1 MKLIILAA
9 GKSSR
14 IINHIKTNKCLIKIN
29 NLTIIEKIIKNSL
42 KNKIKNIEVVVGY
55 NPKKI
60 INKLKGYKNI
70 KFKFN
75 KKYNTTDM
83 VYSSILSL
91 VNMKDDVI
99 ISYSDVYYEPEL
111 IKKIKNYKSD
121 NILIPYTQNW
131 KKIWKI
137 RNKNIFNDAETFKIN
152 KKKKLIEIG
161 NKISKKNFS
170 KVDGQFL
177 GLIYIPK
184 KKIKNFIYLYKNLSQ
199 KKIQFTNFLNILI
212 SKFGHEIDT
221 VKYTGLWYEFD
232 DQDDL
237 ENFYKKIKNVR

>member
-1 MKLIILAA
+1 
-9 GKSSR
+9 
-14 IINHIKTNKCLIKIN
+14 
-29 NLTIIEKIIKNSL
+29 
-42 KNKIKNIEVVVGY
+42 
-55 NPKKI
+55 
-60 INKLKGYKNI
+60 
-70 KFKFN
+70 
-75 KKYNTTDM
+75 
-83 VYSSILSL
+83 
-91 VNMKDDVI
+91 MKDDVI

-161 NKISKKNFS
+161 NKISKKNLS

>member
-1 MKLIILAA
+1 
-9 GKSSR
+9 
-14 IINHIKTNKCLIKIN
+14 
-29 NLTIIEKIIKNSL
+29 
-42 KNKIKNIEVVVGY
+42 
-55 NPKKI
+55 
-60 INKLKGYKNI
+60 
-70 KFKFN
+70 
-75 KKYNTTDM
+75 M
-83 VYSSILSL
+83 V
-91 VNMKDDVI
+91 NAKDDVI

-137 RNKNIFNDAETFKIN
+137 RNKDIFDDAETFKIN
-152 KKKKLIEIG
+152 KKNKLIEIG
-161 NKISKKNFS
+161 NKISKKNLS

-212 SKFGHEIDT
+212 SRFGHEIDT
-221 VKYTGLWYEFD
+221 VKYGGLWYEFD

-237 ENFYKKIKNVR
+237 ENFYKKN